1 MKHMYLVFSTINIIE
16 ILKHIYATLIIA
28 RYIVIII
35 IDINMMKM
43 LMIVLKTVIQY
54 GIVI

>member
-1 MKHMYLVFSTINIIE
+1 MKHMYLGFSTINIIE